1 MQIYDKNFTAGL
13 QPAGGL
19 IIPMPP
25 SRNVGVLMR
34 REWKGDTS
42 KGNRREERGDG
53 KEGNGGENPPNSDE
67 ENEDCA

>member
-1 MQIYDKNFTAGL
+1 MTKISRPGSDPLGEL
-13 QPAGGL
+13 
-19 IIPMPP
+19 MPP

-53 KEGNGGENPPNSDE
+53 KEGNGGEYLPKVR
-67 ENEDCA
+67 